1 MKILDFILELIFP
14 TKCGICGKVG
24 EAICY
29 KCYENIK
36 KFEIE
41 HQHKDL
47 FFVYRYEGIIRDL
60 ILRYKFEDRSYLYQ
74 TFVTCLLKNKKVCQ
88 FLKSYD
94 IIIPVPLHKKRLA
107 KRGYNQSE
115 LIASKITKELC
126 NKENDGRSKTNKN
139 QQDAMQYDTPICMNN
154 VLIKNKNIK
163 PQSEKGIKQRI
174 LDIQGVYEVRNI
186 DSIKNKKVLLF
197 DDIYTT
203 GSTANECK
211 KVLLEA
217 GASKVRN
224 TYYC

>member
-1 MKILDFILELIFP
+1 MKVLDFILELIFP

-24 EAICY
+24 EAICN

-36 KFEIE
+36 KLEIE

-47 FFVYRYEGIIRDL
+47 FFVYQYDGIIRSL
-60 ILRYKFEDRSYLYQ
+60 ILRYKFEDKSYLYH

-107 KRGYNQSE
+107 KRGYNQAD
-115 LIASKITKELC
+115 LIAKELAKKLC
-126 NKENDGRSKTNKN
+126 N
-139 QQDAMQYDTPICMNN
+139 ICMNN

-174 LDIQGVYEVRNI
+174 LDIQGVYEVKNI
-186 DSIKNKKVLLF
+186 DFIKNKKVLLF

-217 GASKVRN
+217 GANKVRN
-224 TYYC
+224 TYYCQRLY